1 MHQID
6 ISQAESQVKSLFQA
20 ALNGDEVIITQDN
33 QPILRLTSFT
43 KDSKRRHSGSAK
55 GLISMSPDFDE
66 PLADFAEYM
75 E

>member
-6 ISQAESQVKSLFQA
+6 IEQAKIQWEGLFQA

-33 QPILRLTSFT
+33 QPILKLVRFAPS
-43 KDSKRRHSGSAK
+43 KKRRKSGSAK
-55 GLISMSPDFDE
+55 GLISMTPDFNE
-66 PLADFAEYM
+66 PLADFSEYM